1 VLKGTF
7 DQAHGS
13 LAMRAQIRFCTA
25 IVVIGICGFA
35 AVWGWN
41 IAHFSLAMM
50 HVDSSKKRAEA
61 SAWASVAGVAAT
73 ARHAQMMDKIDP
85 SDLTAAN
92 EQVQALSAFL
102 SVKPLSS
109 YHWVLF
115 AGMEFATA
123 QRMDDVLDALTL
135 SALTGP
141 NEDYVMVQRGIFG
154 LSVWEE
160 LPPDLKRRVAVDLTA
175 EKDPG
180 NPNFLAAL
188 SSKPQGV
195 RDELRAALFAN
206 GVTPQDVE
214 RLGF

>member
-1 VLKGTF
+1 MKLTG
-7 DQAHGS
+7 DQFHG
-13 LAMRAQIRFCTA
+13 LVAMRAQIRFCTA

-50 HVDSSKKRAEA
+50 NDDPAKKRAEA
-61 SAWASVAGVAAT
+61 GAWAGVAGIAAN
-73 ARHAQMMDKIDP
+73 ARQAEMMDKIDP

-92 EQVQALSAFL
+92 EGLETLSAFL

-109 YHWVLF
+109 YHWLLL
-115 AGMEFATA
+115 ASMEFATA

-141 NEDYVMVQRGIFG
+141 NEDYIMVQRAIFG

-160 LPPDLKRRVAVDLTA
+160 LPADLKKRVVADLSA
-175 EKDPG
+175 EKITD
-180 NPNFLAAL
+180 NPNFRGVV
-188 SSKPQGV
+188 SGRPQEV
-195 RDELRAALFAN
+195 RNELRTALLAE
-206 GVTPQDVE
+206 GLPPKDVE

>member
-1 VLKGTF
+1 
-7 DQAHGS
+7 
-13 LAMRAQIRFCTA
+13 MRAQIRFCTA

-50 HVDSSKKRAEA
+50 NVDSAKKRAEA
-61 SAWASVAGVAAT
+61 GAWASVTGIAAT
-73 ARHAQMMDKIDP
+73 ARHAEMMDNVDP
-85 SDLTAAN
+85 SDLTVAN
-92 EQVQALSAFL
+92 DRLETLSAFL

-109 YHWVLF
+109 YHWVLL

-141 NEDYVMVQRGIFG
+141 NEDYIMVQRGIFG
-154 LSVWEE
+154 LSVWED
-160 LPPDLKRRVAVDLTA
+160 LPADLKKRVAADLSA
-175 EKDPG
+175 ERITE
-180 NPNFLAAL
+180 NPNFRRVL
-188 SSKPQGV
+188 SSKSQEV
-195 RDELRAALFAN
+195 RNELRTVLLAEGL
-206 GVTPQDVE
+206 PPKDVE